1 MIEFI
6 RDQGQRDGEREEFF
20 RSRAYA
26 YASSRRFG
34 PLASVIREE
43 GRLAWAQP
51 ANPTA
56 ESRRH
61 LHLVAKKGK

>member
-20 RSRAYA
+20 RDRAIA
-26 YASSRRFG
+26 FTPERAFG
-34 PLASVIREE
+34 SLASVIRKE

-51 ANPTA
+51 AHPTA
-56 ESRRH
+56 DSKRH
-61 LHLVAKKGK
+61 LHLVAKGK